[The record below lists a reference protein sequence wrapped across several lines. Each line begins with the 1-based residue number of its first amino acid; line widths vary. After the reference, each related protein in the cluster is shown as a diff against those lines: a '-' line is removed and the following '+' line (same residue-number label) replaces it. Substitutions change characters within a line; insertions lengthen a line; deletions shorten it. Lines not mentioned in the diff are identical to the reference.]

1 MRDRFHGTAI
11 LLVFLLGTTPVLG
24 RADGDSKEQLSF
36 SSEQDYA
43 NEPVVRPTPLP
54 AEALDA
60 LAKDQNVN
68 RCLAES
74 EKTPDQAFAW
84 FVASEV
90 HLGPKNEADYI
101 VLPNLLL
108 KAEQPGEA
116 PGNGCF
122 LRATSAWFWALR
134 NTKQGYKLVFSG
146 SGHDLSVLHHRTN
159 GFRDIKTSFVLQT
172 GQSLNELIYR
182 FDGDSYVQVKANE
195 RPLE

>member
-1 MRDRFHGTAI
+1 MIAFQMALLISACSALGHG
-11 LLVFLLGTTPVLG
+11 
-24 RADGDSKEQLSF
+24 DGDSKEQLNF

-43 NEPVVRPTPLP
+43 NEPVLHPKPLP

-60 LAKDQNVN
+60 LAEDRNVGQ
-68 RCLAES
+68 CLRES
-74 EKTPDQAFAW
+74 AKTPDQAFAW

-90 HLGPKNEADYI
+90 HLGPKNESDYI

-122 LRATSAWFWALR
+122 LRANSAWFWALR

-146 SGHDLSVLHHRTN
+146 GAHDLSVLHHRTN
-159 GFRDIKTSFVLQT
+159 GFRDIKTSFVLQA
-172 GQSLNELIYR
+172 GQALNELIYR
-182 FDGDSYVQVKANE
+182 FDGDGYVQVKANE
-195 RPLE
+195 RPL